1 MRAGMILPFS
11 LMKSFSS
18 STSLKSISLIFSA
31 VAGQNLRRLN
41 SGRKLRSS
49 FFLSFGLP
57 LPRNAMMSC
66 SSIDHEFVHVQ
77 DDAPAAAAAV
87 GQESAGR
94 EPLSGLHCVQFQRQ
108 LTDRHKLDLYRRL

>member
-31 VAGQNLRRLN
+31 VKRQNLRRLN

-49 FFLSFGLP
+49 FFLSFDLP

-66 SSIDHEFVHVQ
+66 SSIDLEFVQVQ
-77 DDAPAAAAAV
+77 YDAPAAAAAIR
-87 GQESAGR
+87 QEPAGSDSLPR
-94 EPLSGLHCVQFQRQ
+94 QQRVQFHSQI
-108 LTDRHKLDLYRRL
+108 TDRHQLD